1 MKFQIVINWLGVSN
15 CDFFPY
21 LKKGYI
27 LRESKKRNS

>member
-1 MKFQIVINWLGVSN
+1 MKFHIVINWLGVSH

-27 LRESKKRNS
+27 LRGSKIEN